1 MNNRSNTFN
10 KKHPTHR
17 ETLLKFLLLV
27 ALLVAYFVYMSYQYG
42 AGDGL
47 LISVLTWSF
56 FVLCTPVADGGFI
69 LAFPIRLLFQV
80 KMVVTQLLTW
90 VLAIVLNIWAFYQA
104 QEIYAKS
111 PVTEILLTILSTPYP
126 YWGILLISALGT
138 FLSIFF
144 GDEMMDVTS
153 HKERDKHH
161 QHGYKYRIVLVLGL
175 GLLTVVAYYQLL
187 SQLNIH
193 IPGTE

>member
-1 MNNRSNTFN
+1 
-10 KKHPTHR
+10 
-17 ETLLKFLLLV
+17 
-27 ALLVAYFVYMSYQYG
+27 
-42 AGDGL
+42 
-47 LISVLTWSF
+47 
-56 FVLCTPVADGGFI
+56 
-69 LAFPIRLLFQV
+69 
-80 KMVVTQLLTW
+80 
-90 VLAIVLNIWAFYQA
+90 IWTFYQA

-153 HKERDKHH
+153 HKELDKHH

>member
-1 MNNRSNTFN
+1 MSNRPQTFN
-10 KKHPTHR
+10 KNHPTHR
-17 ETLLKFLLLV
+17 ETFLKFLLLV
-27 ALLVAYFVYMSYQYG
+27 SLLVAYFIYMSYQYG
-42 AGDGL
+42 AGEGL

-56 FVLCTPVADGGFI
+56 FVLCTPIADGGFI

-90 VLAIVLNIWAFYQA
+90 VLAIVLNLWAFYQA
-104 QEIYAKS
+104 HEIYAKS
-111 PVTEILLTILSTPYP
+111 PVTEILLTIISTPYP

-144 GDEMMDVTS
+144 GDEMMDVAS
-153 HKERDKHH
+153 HDQRAKHH
-161 QHGYKYRIVLVLGL
+161 QHGFKYRIVLVVGL

-187 SQLNIH
+187 SQLHIN
-193 IPGTE
+193 IPGS